1 MKWVALTV
9 FILLSV
15 FVVYAQDNVNYL
27 NGAVKEVD
35 GRVIFSTVINTGN
48 RYSKKQL
55 FVKAS
60 EWADV
65 NYRNKKGGN
74 NNNRVLLSDS
84 ETGNIAC
91 NGEKYLVFK
100 KSSLVLDQAVLSYQL
115 VLDID
120 SSRCKATI
128 RNLKFTYYDFKAPE
142 PAEKMITD
150 KVALNKDGSKM
161 NRYYDK
167 FRKHTI
173 DSVKSIFDSL
183 EKYLIPQTQS
193 LPLTSAASGDIL
205 QPVPEQKLSTVPAE
219 QITALYHESPSNSPA
234 MPGFH
239 KVDAEKI
246 SGNIIRILANDW
258 SLITSGK
265 SDNITSLTASWGG
278 IGRFGDKPVVFSFIN
293 TNSLSDK
300 AMDESD
306 TYTVSFF
313 TEAYKEVLKNTGME
327 QTYLA
332 DKTNGIG
339 LTPIKTLSDA
349 FAFNE
354 AWMIFECKKILAQP
368 IPSEALIEIPAPEGS
383 TKSSIQ
389 KLYIGEILNVWI
401 K

>member
-128 RNLKFTYYDFKAPE
+128 RNLKFTYYDFKTPE

-183 EKYLIPQTQS
+183 EKYLITQTQS

-219 QITALYHESPSNSPA
+219 QIAALYHESPSESPA
-234 MPGFH
+234 MQGFH

-246 SGNIIRILANDW
+246 PGNIIRILANDW

-278 IGRFGDKPVVFSFIN
+278 IGRFRDKPVVFSFIN
-293 TNSLSDK
+293 TNSLSNK

-332 DKTNGIG
+332 DKTNDIG

-368 IPSEALIEIPAPEGS
+368 ISTNALIEIPAPEGS